1 MRVAVVNWSSRRVG
15 GIEEYVSLLI
25 PALAGSGV
33 DVAFWHERS
42 TPVDRRAIEP
52 PPGVPFWCAADMGAD
67 ASLDALRAWKPDVLY
82 VQGTENV
89 DLERR
94 LLDIA
99 PAVCFL
105 HTYTGTCISG
115 LKTFT
120 RPTATPCSRVFGPPC
135 LVQYFPRG
143 CGGNNPVTMV
153 QLYHAQAKRLSQLRR
168 YRAILTHTEH
178 MRQEMIRH
186 GLAAD
191 VIPYPVEGSGDGATR
206 PSDGP
211 WRLLYAGRMEMIKG
225 GLALIEAVPLMLQHV
240 QRPVRVVM
248 AGDGRDRARWE
259 SRARQIAAAFPNA
272 EFEFTG
278 WLAHD
283 ELSQRMKTSD
293 LLVVP
298 SLWPEP
304 FGSVGAEAGR
314 YGVPAAAFAV
324 GGIPQ
329 WLADGISGHLAPGNP
344 PTPAGLAHAI
354 ARCIEDPQHYAAL
367 SEGARRMAATFSM
380 ERHLPE
386 LLQVLVQS

>member
-1 MRVAVVNWSSRRVG
+1 
-15 GIEEYVSLLI
+15 
-25 PALAGSGV
+25 
-33 DVAFWHERS
+33 
-42 TPVDRRAIEP
+42 
-52 PPGVPFWCAADMGAD
+52 
-67 ASLDALRAWKPDVLY
+67 
-82 VQGTENV
+82 
-89 DLERR
+89 
-94 LLDIA
+94 
-99 PAVCFL
+99 
-105 HTYTGTCISG
+105 
-115 LKTFT
+115 
-120 RPTATPCSRVFGPPC
+120 
-135 LVQYFPRG
+135 
-143 CGGNNPVTMV
+143 
-153 QLYHAQAKRLSQLRR
+153 
-168 YRAILTHTEH
+168 
-178 MRQEMIRH
+178 MIRH

-191 VIPYPVEGSGDGATR
+191 VIPYPVEGSGDDATR

-386 LLQVLVQS
+386 LLKVLVQS

>member
-25 PALAGSGV
+25 PALKRAGL
-33 DVAFWHERS
+33 DVAFWHERN

-52 PPGVPFWCAADMGAD
+52 PPGVPFWCAAEMGAD

-82 VQGTENV
+82 VQGTENL

-99 PAVCFL
+99 PAVFFL

-115 LKTFT
+115 VKAFT
-120 RPTATPCSRVFGPPC
+120 RPTSTPCSRVFGPPC
-135 LVQYFPRG
+135 LIQYFPRG

-153 QLYHAQAKRLSQLRR
+153 RLYLAQAKRLTLLRR

-178 MRQEMIRH
+178 MRQEMTKH

-191 VIPYPVEGSGDGATR
+191 VIPYPVEGDADDAARPGDGR
-206 PSDGP
+206 
-211 WRLLYAGRMEMIKG
+211 WRLLYAGRMEPLKG
-225 GLALIEAVPLMLQHV
+225 GLELIEAVPLMVQHV

-248 AGDGRDRARWE
+248 AGDGRDRRRWE
-259 SRARQIAAAFPNA
+259 SRAKQITEAFPTA

-278 WLAHD
+278 WLDRD
-283 ELSQRMKTSD
+283 ELSSTMKNSD

-304 FGSVGAEAGR
+304 F
-314 YGVPAAAFAV
+314 AFAV

-329 WLADGISGHLAPGNP
+329 WLADGISGHLAPGDP
-344 PTPAGLAHAI
+344 PTAAGLARAI
-354 ARCIEDPQHYAAL
+354 ARCLEDPHHFAAL
-367 SEGARRMAATFSM
+367 REGARRMAATFSM

-386 LLQVLVQS
+386 LIRVLDRS